1 MPARKQGLYRDD
13 LIFGAVF
20 CVCVLITGLFAKEEI
35 NTRRLSLSSASSRF
49 LKLIKLPSF
58 RQYLGMLMLL
68 QVTMVVMSGLFFFYI
83 DFYLCRDFTAA
94 GSSNSIGLISAA
106 LMFAMQIVALP
117 FYTWL
122 IRKAGKTPAYRFGAV
137 IWIAAGL
144 LLLLIKPGAPG
155 WEIMLLGMV
164 MGFGISGP
172 GLAPHTMLG
181 DVADAANVVFG
192 ERLDGVL
199 GGLVN
204 FLNMLSPGSR
214 NIGCDGDTGL
224 FRISAGRPG
233 ADCLNQPETRKTLYA
248 F

>member
-1 MPARKQGLYRDD
+1 
-13 LIFGAVF
+13 
-20 CVCVLITGLFAKEEI
+20 VLITGLFAKEEI